1 MHKCL
6 LFVLLAF
13 CHGVHFKLIIPIC
26 QILYQF
32 LVICNVQFTQK
43 NLIFKKQKNYRYKH
57 LKTQLFSGYT
67 PFVTFYVI
75 VNQKLRNYY
84 ICLIFCAIYTKNA
97 HHFYRYVVYDPFEAL
112 HKVKNCNIFDSITKY
127 QEFCQK
133 TATKYAIF
141 LDFAY

>member
-43 NLIFKKQKNYRYKH
+43 KSAIKKSEKYGHYHPKP
-57 LKTQLFSGYT
+57 LKTSGYT
-67 PFVTFYVI
+67 LFVTFYVI
-75 VNQKLRNYY
+75 VNQKLHNYY
-84 ICLIFCAIYTKNA
+84 IC
-97 HHFYRYVVYDPFEAL
+97 
-112 HKVKNCNIFDSITKY
+112 
-127 QEFCQK
+127 
-133 TATKYAIF
+133 
-141 LDFAY
+141 